1 MAVGQL
7 LDYFHLIGQDVGVP
21 ALAILLPSRPTRD
34 IEDWLKGKLSI
45 HVIWRDGNVFLDNA
59 NERFI

>member
-7 LDYFHLIGQDVGVP
+7 LDYSNLISKDVGVP
-21 ALAILLPSRPTRD
+21 ALAILLPSRPSKD
-34 IEDWLKGKLSI
+34 VEDWLKAKLEI

-59 NERFI
+59 NGRFI